1 MATLVLRQTKGQ
13 PLTNT
18 EVDGNFTNLNDELA
32 TKLPS
37 ATYNPADILTKIK
50 TVDGVGSGLDADL
63 LDGLNTSF
71 ALPSTADKSSVVSR
85 DPSGNTNLNQLTLAS
100 TLTGASANFSGNLS
114 VGTITIANGSIPVQ
128 VGGTGATTSQN
139 ARQNLGLVIGQD
151 VQAYNSNLQAIS
163 SGVTA
168 AANQL
173 PFYTSG
179 SAATTTT
186 LSAYAR
192 TLIDDADALAARST
206 LGLVLGTDV
215 QPFDSDLS
223 AIGALSTNGLITRTS
238 NGAAASRTITGSG
251 TDIMVANGDGVAGNP
266 TISAGVNIPKINAEN
281 TFSATNNTFTGNVF
295 AATFQV
301 SSDARLKENIQTL
314 NNAVDIVNQLRGV
327 AYIRNG
333 RAEIGVIAQ
342 EVEQILPQVVRDD
355 TQGYKTVAYG
365 NVVGLLIEAIKEQQ
379 NTIKEL
385 TTRLE
390 KLEK

>member
-13 PLTNT
+13 PLTNS

-37 ATYNPADILTKIK
+37 ATYNPADILTKIR

-63 LDGLNTSF
+63 LDGLNTSST
-71 ALPSTADKSSVVSR
+71 LLTTADKSSVVTR
-85 DPSGNTNLNQLTLAS
+85 DSAGNTALNQLTLAS
-100 TLTGASANFSGNLS
+100 TLTGASANFSGNVS
-114 VGTITIANGSIPVQ
+114 VGTINISGGSIPVQ
-128 VGGTGATTSQN
+128 VGGTGATTAQN
-139 ARQNLGLVIGQD
+139 ARQNLGLIIGSD

-163 SGVTA
+163 TATA

-173 PFYTSG
+173 PFFTSP

-186 LSAYAR
+186 LSSYAR
-192 TLIDDADALAARST
+192 TLIDDADAQAARST

-215 QPFDSDLS
+215 QPFDGDLS
-223 AIGALSTNGLITRTS
+223 AIAGISTNGIYARTG
-238 NGAAASRTITGSG
+238 NGTAAARTITGSG
-251 TDIMVANGDGVAGNP
+251 SDIIIANGDGVAGNP
-266 TISAGVNIPKINAEN
+266 TISAGTNIPKIDA
-281 TFSATNNTFTGNVF
+281 SNTFTGTTNTFSGDVF

-327 AYIRNG
+327 AYVRDG

-342 EVEQILPQVVRDD
+342 EIEQILPQVVRDD

-379 NTIKEL
+379 KTIKEL

>member
-13 PLTNT
+13 PLTNS

-37 ATYNPADILTKIK
+37 ATYNPADILTKIR

-63 LDGLNTSF
+63 LDGLNTSST
-71 ALPSTADKSSVVSR
+71 LPSVADKSSIVTR
-85 DPSGNTNLNQLTLAS
+85 DSAGNTALNQLNLAS
-100 TLTGASANFSGNLS
+100 TLSGASANFSGNVS
-114 VGTITIANGSIPVQ
+114 VGTLNIAGGSLPVQ
-128 VGGTGATTSQN
+128 VGGTGATTAQN
-139 ARQNLGLVIGQD
+139 ARQNLGLVIGSD
-151 VQAYNSNLQAIS
+151 VQAYSSNLQAIATA
-163 SGVTA
+163 TA

-173 PFYTSG
+173 PFFTST

-192 TLIDDADALAARST
+192 TLIDDADAQAARST

-223 AIGALSTNGLITRTS
+223 AIGALTTNGIIIRTS
-238 NGAAASRTITGSG
+238 NGAAATRTITGTGQLILVS
-251 TDIMVANGDGVAGNP
+251 NGDGVSGNP
-266 TISAGVNIPKINAEN
+266 TITIGADIPRLSASN
-281 TFSATNNTFTGNVF
+281 TFSSATNTFSGDVF

-327 AYIRNG
+327 AYIKDG

-355 TQGYKTVAYG
+355 PQGYKTVAYG

>member
-13 PLTNT
+13 PLTNS

-37 ATYNPADILTKIK
+37 ATYNPADILTKIR

-63 LDGLNTSF
+63 LDGLNTSST
-71 ALPSTADKSSVVSR
+71 LPTVADKSSIVIR
-85 DPSGNTNLNQLTLAS
+85 DSAGNTALNQLTLAS
-100 TLTGASANFSGNLS
+100 TLSGASANFSGNVS
-114 VGTITIANGSIPVQ
+114 VGTLNIAGGSIPVQ
-128 VGGTGATTSQN
+128 VGGTGATTAQN
-139 ARQNLGLVIGQD
+139 ARQNLGLIIGSD
-151 VQAYNSNLQAIS
+151 VQAYNSNLQAIATA
-163 SGVTA
+163 TA

-173 PFYTSG
+173 PFFTST

-192 TLIDDADALAARST
+192 TLIDDADAQAARST

-223 AIGALSTNGLITRTS
+223 AIGALSVNGIIARTS
-238 NGAAASRTITGSG
+238 TGAAAARTITGTG
-251 TDIMVANGDGVAGNP
+251 QLILVTNGDGVSGNP
-266 TISAGVNIPKINAEN
+266 TITIGADIPRLSASN
-281 TFSATNNTFTGNVF
+281 TFSNATNTFSGDVF

-327 AYIRNG
+327 AYIKDG

-355 TQGYKTVAYG
+355 PQGYKTVAYG